1 MPTKGQHARRC
12 KALPP
17 FLRSM
22 REGAGRTQRELEE
35 WVGKPQSWVHNCE
48 TANRR
53 VDLSEFIAW
62 CDARGVTPQKGLAGF
77 LKLTAH

>member
-1 MPTKGQHARRC
+1 MPTKGQHARRY

-17 FLRSM
+17 FLRDM
-22 REGAGRTQRELEE
+22 REGAGLTQRELGDRI
-35 WVGKPQSWVHNCE
+35 GKPQSWVHNCE

-62 CDARGVTPQKGLAGF
+62 CEACGVTPQKGLTGF
-77 LKLTAH
+77 MRVAKT